1 MLRSGGGNWVWCSCF
16 LITDF
21 FVCSDF
27 SRYIEQLL
35 VKLLLLTGNLRE
47 KQLISEKGAEE
58 VDEEEEEEEEEEE
71 ADVDT
76 IQESAEREQRNKHK
90 PRIEQ

>member
-16 LITDF
+16 LITEF
-21 FVCSDF
+21 LYVQTSTL
-27 SRYIEQLL
+27 YWAIT

-47 KQLISEKGAEE
+47 KQKIREKGEE
-58 VDEEEEEEEEEEE
+58 EEDEEEEEEEEEEE
-71 ADVDT
+71 AEEDT
-76 IQESAEREQRNKHK
+76 KQESAEREQRNKHK